1 MEFGVKTLVVIVAVL
16 IGILILISISM
27 GWLANV
33 NITWSG
39 FSQWAQNLTQTG
51 KVQP

>member
-1 MEFGVKTLVVIVAVL
+1 MEFGLKTLLVIVALL
-16 IGILILISISM
+16 IAILILISISM
-27 GWLANV
+27 GWLSNI
-33 NITWSG
+33 NITWGG